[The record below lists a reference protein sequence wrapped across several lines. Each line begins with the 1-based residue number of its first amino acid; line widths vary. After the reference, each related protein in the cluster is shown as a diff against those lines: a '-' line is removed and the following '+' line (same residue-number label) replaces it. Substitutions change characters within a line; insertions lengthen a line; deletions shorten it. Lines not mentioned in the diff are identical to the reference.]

1 MNDDIKNELKASVDL
16 AEWIRRDGVPL
27 TGGPN
32 EFKARCPFHED
43 GTPSFTVFH
52 KDGAWAFHCFGCE
65 AQGDIFEWVMRRQSL
80 SFPQALRV
88 VANAMGRLLPDAGER
103 LYQPPEVKKAAAER
117 ERGPFRAEDFCAL
130 DPAGKPF
137 AYLTQQRGLP
147 VSLLTDY
154 SVGQLVDGSAY
165 SFAYKWRPPTWPAN
179 REKPMFEFC
188 KVVDVERPQGKKV
201 ERRDPKGGKNIL
213 FGMESARVKEAA
225 AAKGE
230 LVICEGEIDALSWA
244 FYGYAAVSVPGGA
257 KYLGWIDICWEW
269 LQPFRKIHIS
279 FDEDGAGRAKVVEIT
294 TRLGIAR
301 TDIIRLPVKNK
312 PVPAGGEPCLAE
324 VRYKD
329 INECLQAGVDV
340 SVVMGCVSGA
350 EVIKPDKLKDIYTFE
365 NAIWEKFHPSGTAQ
379 LGLLLPWG
387 NWFGSSLK
395 FRFRY
400 GEVTVWTG
408 YNKHG
413 KSEVLNHCV
422 IDLCW
427 QGERALV
434 CSLEVQAPV
443 TYQKL
448 IRMALG
454 RRDVCGKEE
463 RAQFRERCLAP
474 LGQKVWV
481 YDAVG
486 NADIEEVLQVMQY
499 AYQRFG
505 VRQFVLDSLMRFSGL
520 DGEGQEIWN
529 SQRAFM
535 DRLIEFVQRNNVHVH
550 LVAHS
555 KKPGDRKGEAAIPR
569 RYDVMGSSY
578 ITNLAFN
585 VIVVWRN
592 RAKQDKLEEIFQA
605 CTDRWISEHPTTAVP
620 EWKRLLGGSPGRKQ
634 PEALR
639 KYWDDMMAT
648 LRSLPEETV
657 KEFLELVM
665 LHDAYFIVD
674 AQRGGDG
681 DCPARHLWF
690 HYDSLQFLEVSP
702 WKDGD
707 KRREPKAYVDTKI
720 TEIDEEF

>member
-1 MNDDIKNELKASVDL
+1 MNNDIKNELKASVDL
-16 AEWIRRDGVPL
+16 ADWIRRDGVAL

-32 EFKARCPFHED
+32 EFKARCPFHD
-43 GTPSFTVFH
+43 DSTPSFTVFH

-80 SFPQALRV
+80 SFPQAMRV
-88 VANAMGRLLPDAGER
+88 VANAVGRALPDAGER
-103 LYQPPEVKKAAAER
+103 LYQPAAVKKTAEP
-117 ERGPFRAEDFCAL
+117 ERGPFQAEAFSAL

-137 AYLTQQRGLP
+137 AYLTQHRGLAAA
-147 VSLLTDY
+147 LLTDY
-154 SVGQLVDGSAY
+154 SVGQTVDGEAY

-188 KVVDVERPQGKKV
+188 KVVKVDRPEGRKIEWRV
-201 ERRDPKGGKNIL
+201 PKGGKNIL
-213 FGMESARVKEAA
+213 FGMESSRVKESAA
-225 AAKGE
+225 TRGE

-257 KYLGWIDICWEW
+257 KYQGWIDHCWEW
-269 LQPFRKIHIS
+269 LQSFRKIHIS

-301 TDIIRLPVKNK
+301 TDIIRLPVRDQ
-312 PVPAGGEPCLAE
+312 EQE
-324 VRYKD
+324 TRYKD
-329 INECLQAGVDV
+329 INECLQAGMDA
-340 SVVMGCVSGA
+340 SVVTNCVSGA
-350 EVIKPDKLKDIYTFE
+350 EVIKPDKLKDIYAFE
-365 NAIWEKFHPSGTAQ
+365 NAIWDKFHSEDTAQ
-379 LGLLLPWG
+379 SGLRLPWG
-387 NWFGSSLK
+387 NWFGSSLQ

-463 RAQFRERCLAP
+463 RALFRERCLAP

-520 DGEGQEIWN
+520 EGEGQEIWN

-535 DRLIEFVQRNNVHVH
+535 DRLIEFAQRNNVHLH

-555 KKPGDRKGEAAIPR
+555 KKPGDRRGEAAIPR

-592 RAKQDKLEEIFQA
+592 RAKQDNLEEIFQA
-605 CTDRWISEHPTTAVP
+605 CTERWISEHPKTAVP
-620 EWKRLLGGSPGRKQ
+620 KWKRLLGGRPGDKLPTEWRK
-634 PEALR
+634 L
-639 KYWDDMMAT
+639 WDEMLAT
-648 LRSLPEETV
+648 LKSLPEETV
-657 KEFLELVM
+657 KEFHELVM
-665 LHDAYFIVD
+665 KHDAYFIVD

-702 WKDGD
+702 WQEKDE
-707 KRREPKAYVDTKI
+707 RREPKAYVEMKL
-720 TEIDEEF
+720 TEMDEEF